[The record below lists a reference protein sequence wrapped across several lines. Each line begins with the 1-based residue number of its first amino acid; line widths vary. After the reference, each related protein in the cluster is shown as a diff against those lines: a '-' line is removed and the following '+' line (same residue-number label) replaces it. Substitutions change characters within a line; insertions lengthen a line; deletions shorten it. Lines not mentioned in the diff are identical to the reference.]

1 MLTDAYLRKHDYLRV
16 SITDKCNLRCR
27 YCMPP
32 DGVDLLPHEQVL
44 RNEEFTRLIG
54 IFVSMGVTKVRLT
67 GGEPLVRKGFIDIV
81 SQMRSLFPGLELC
94 LTTNGVL
101 LGDYIDDL
109 RRLSLKKLNISLDTL
124 SRERYREITMRDSLG
139 DVIAAIDRALDSGFF
154 DVKINAVLFRETI
167 PELDGYLE
175 YFRERNVALRF
186 IEKMPFVTG
195 DGGGSFLPSDL
206 FVRELRS
213 RGDLARNTAIDTN
226 VAVMYDFMYRGKY
239 PMRIGVIP
247 PMTHKFCSSCNRLRI
262 TSDGCLKTCLHSDAD
277 YNLKR
282 LLREGADDE
291 RIRQEIMKAVS
302 MKGKGHSLDCVSE
315 EGGCSS
321 LSQSRSMSKIGG

>member
-32 DGVDLLPHEQVL
+32 EGVDLLPHDEVL

-54 IFVSMGVTKVRLT
+54 IFVSMGVVKVRLT
-67 GGEPLVRKGFIDIV
+67 GGEPLVRKGLMDIV
-81 SQMRSLFPGLELC
+81 SEIHSQFPDLELC
-94 LTTNGVL
+94 LTTNGIL

-124 SRERYREITMRDSLG
+124 SRERYREITMRDNFD
-139 DVIAAIDRALDSGFF
+139 DVITAIDRALACDFF
-154 DVKINAVLFRETI
+154 DVKINAVLFSETI
-167 PELDGYLE
+167 SELDGYLD
-175 YFRERNVALRF
+175 YFSERDVALRF
-186 IEKMPFVTG
+186 IERMPFVAG
-195 DGGGSFLPSDL
+195 DGGGSFLSSDV
-206 FVRELRS
+206 FIRELQS
-213 RGDLARNTAIDTN
+213 RGDLVRNTAIDTN
-226 VAVMYDFMYRGKY
+226 VALMYDFRYRGKY

-262 TSDGCLKTCLHSDAD
+262 TSDGLLKTCLHSDAD

-282 LLREGADDE
+282 LLRDGADDE
-291 RIRQEIMKAVS
+291 RIRQEIIKAVS
-302 MKGKGHSLDCVSE
+302 LKGEGHNLDCVSE
-315 EGGCSS
+315 DGGCSS
-321 LSQSRSMSKIGG
+321 LSRSRFMSKIGG

>member
-16 SITDKCNLRCR
+16 SITDKCNLRCH

-32 DGVDLLPHEQVL
+32 EGVELLPHEKIL
-44 RNEEFTRLIG
+44 RNEEFIRLIG
-54 IFVSMGVTKVRLT
+54 IFASMGVVKVRFT

-81 SQMRSLFPGLELC
+81 SQTRSLFPDLELC
-94 LTTNGVL
+94 LTTNGIL

-124 SRERYREITMRDSLG
+124 SRERYLAITMRDKLD
-139 DVIAAIDRALDSGFF
+139 DVTAAIDRALAFGFF
-154 DVKINAVLFRETI
+154 DIKINAVLFGETI
-167 PELDGYLE
+167 PELDRFLDF
-175 YFRERNVALRF
+175 FRERDVALRF

-195 DGGGSFLPSDL
+195 DGGGSFLSSDV
-206 FVRELRS
+206 FVKELS
-213 RGDLARNTAIDTN
+213 LRGDLVRNSAFDTN
-226 VAVMYDFMYRGKY
+226 VAVMYDFKYRGKY

-262 TSDGCLKTCLHSDAD
+262 TSDGFLKTCLHSDAN

-282 LLREGADDE
+282 LLTEGADDE
-291 RIRQEIMKAVS
+291 TIRQEILKAVS

-315 EGGCSS
+315 DGGCSA
-321 LSQSRSMSKIGG
+321 LVRSGFMSKIGG